1 MDFLTEQRPASA
13 RYRPPSRYLSNPDA
27 IIIGSGL
34 GGLALASTLAQKR
47 GMKVLVLEGAP
58 TPGGATH
65 VHELGG
71 YEFPAGLH
79 SVGDMDTDINPGAL
93 NAWSA
98 NYVTGNQV
106 MWSKMPEDHEYA
118 FLGDEG
124 FPWFSTAEEN
134 IEHFSTRDLGGKCDF
149 RAYFE
154 MEKRVQAAGVG
165 WALTKLL
172 PNSMPM
178 FMREAFYKVTGQ
190 TWRKYMARD
199 THSVLKKDLG
209 FTDKAAGLFEYM
221 YGNYGRTPDQAPFTM
236 HAAVMYHYR
245 HGAYFPVGGP
255 GSIANAIIPIVESAG
270 GQVATHSRVQT
281 ILVENGNKA
290 VGVRLQNGEEIR
302 SKLVISDASAWTTF
316 MDLMPRDVSDK
327 HGYTKVLS
335 QVGSSPSH
343 ITLMVGW
350 KERIEFPR
358 YIVWQMPR
366 YEGELPSWD
375 ISGGDRIYK
384 NQMRF
389 EGMPAYLMSPS
400 SRDPVHNDR
409 YPGKSTMMLL
419 VESNPA
425 WLKRCVAE
433 PQFRAELEA
442 KFKDSAMKIIEARFP
457 QCKGKTPTLSHVHFP
472 MGCNPWAREGGSYGL
487 EPSADRFVKH
497 THMLRPKTT
506 IENFYLV
513 GQDAFMPG
521 IAGVLIG
528 ARFAYAA
535 ITGDLFHLQNTERS
549 SYVPQLPKPV
559 VQPVPADTRQVA

>member
-1 MDFLTEQRPASA
+1 MNFLTEQRPASA

-47 GMKVLVLEGAP
+47 GMKVLVLEAAP
-58 TPGGATH
+58 TAGGATH
-65 VHELGG
+65 VHELNG

-79 SVGDMDTDINPGAL
+79 SVGDMDTELNPAAL

-98 NYVTGNQV
+98 NYITGNQV
-106 MWSKMPEDHEYA
+106 MWARMPEDHEYA

-124 FPWFSTAEEN
+124 FPWYSTAEEN
-134 IEHFSTRDLGGKCDF
+134 IEHFSTRNLGKCDL
-149 RAYFE
+149 RGYFE
-154 MEKRVQAAGVG
+154 TEKQVQAAGVG

-172 PNSMPM
+172 PNSMPL
-178 FMREAFYKVTGQ
+178 FMREAFYRATGR
-190 TWRKYMARD
+190 TWRKYMARN
-199 THSVLKKDLG
+199 THDVLVKDLG
-209 FTDKAAGLFEYM
+209 FSDRAAGLFEYM

-270 GQVATHSRVQT
+270 GQVATHSPVEQ
-281 ILVENGNKA
+281 ILVEGNKA

-302 SKLVISDASAWTTF
+302 SKLVVSDASAWTTF
-316 MDLMPRDVSDK
+316 MQLMPRAVSEK
-327 HGYTKVLS
+327 HGYVKHLS
-335 QVGSSPSH
+335 TIGSSPSH
-343 ITLMVGW
+343 ITLMAGW

-358 YIVWQMPR
+358 HIVWQMPR
-366 YEGELPSWD
+366 YPGETAD
-375 ISGGDRIYK
+375 HEVSGGDRIYK
-384 NQMRF
+384 TQMRF

-400 SRDPVHNDR
+400 ARDPMHDER

-419 VESNPA
+419 VEANPA

-433 PQFRAELEA
+433 PQFRVELEQR
-442 KFKDSAMKIIEARFP
+442 FREEAMKLIELRFP
-457 QCKGKTPTLSHVHFP
+457 QCKGKTPALAHVQFP
-472 MGCNPWAREGGSYGL
+472 MGCNPMAREGGSYGL

-497 THMLRPKTT
+497 THWLRPKTT
-506 IENFYLV
+506 IDNFYLV

-549 SYVPQLPKPV
+549 SYVPQLPKPQTKPV
-559 VQPVPADTRQVA
+559 EATQPRQVA